1 MNYALAR
8 RYARALAEI
17 FFAAKVPVERRRE
30 EAHKA
35 KQNLADFAALLAQS
49 PALRNVLANPA
60 VAREK
65 KLALLDRLRGP
76 LGLTAITRNFLAVLQ
91 DNWRLDQLEAV
102 LAAFDQ
108 EVYARLGIV
117 PVEVTTAVAL
127 AAKQKQ
133 SLEQRLVALTGAQVE
148 MRFRESA
155 EILAGG
161 VARLGGT
168 IYDGSLRAQLQR
180 LQRQLVAES
189 GR

>member
-30 EAHKA
+30 EAQKA
-35 KQNLADFAALLAQS
+35 KQNLADFAALMAQN

-60 VAREK
+60 VAKEK

-76 LGLTAITRNFLAVLQ
+76 LGLTAITRNFLAVLL
-91 DNWRLDQLEAV
+91 DNRRLDQLEAV

-127 AAKQKQ
+127 VPKQKQ
-133 SLEQRLVALTGAQVE
+133 SLEQRLAALTGTQVE

-161 VARLGGT
+161 VARLGST

-189 GR
+189 IR